1 MREVL
6 RREGTVVDVDVEDGT
21 FVTVCGDVHGQ
32 FYDLINIFEIN
43 GALFSLITQPPS
55 LFARSLS
62 LPCYLPRSLSL
73 PLPV

>member
-1 MREVL
+1 ML

-43 GALFSLITQPPS
+43 GALFSLITQPP
-55 LFARSLS
+55 
-62 LPCYLPRSLSL
+62 LPRR
-73 PLPV
+73 